1 MRKQSSPLKRFALAA
16 AVATTLFSSTAF
28 AFSSSSVT
36 TVNIVEYGQYSGF
49 SQLLVQL
56 TGGVN
61 YYANPGQA
69 SPGCG
74 VNMATVET
82 AKTWTSLAQSALLS
96 GRNVRIYYTYCNG
109 TNWIQ
114 ALDLG
119 P

>member
-1 MRKQSSPLKRFALAA
+1 MRKQSSTLKHFALVV
-16 AVATTLFSSTAF
+16 AVATTFSSTAL
-28 AFSSSSVT
+28 AASSSVT
-36 TVNIVEYGQYSGF
+36 TVNIVEYGQYSGYA
-49 SQLLVQL
+49 QLLVQL

-74 VNMATVET
+74 VVMASVET
-82 AKTWTSLAQSALLS
+82 AKVWASLAQSALLS
-96 GRNVRIYYTYCNG
+96 GRNVRIYYTYCG
-109 TNWIQ
+109 GYNWIY